1 MHLITAQE
9 VAGLN
14 PAEVTNNEGV
24 IAPSFLFLGIIWG
37 TDKEYIPPY
46 PFIKV
51 TIIIFCYES
60 IHNKYYKLLY
70 VQHLYV
76 HLNKQ
81 IKIFL
86 FGCVG
91 GSNCYE
97 KGNIYLSPLF
107 YFNIQILLLKN

>member
-14 PAEVTNNEGV
+14 PAEVTYNEGV
-24 IAPSFLFLGIIWG
+24 NAPSFLFRLKFREPIKNIS
-37 TDKEYIPPY
+37 PY
-46 PFIKV
+46 TSFKAA
-51 TIIIFCYES
+51 IIIFCYES

-81 IKIFL
+81 IEINFCLVVWGEVIAMKKKTFTNPHFFILTYIF
-86 FGCVG
+86 F
-91 GSNCYE
+91 
-97 KGNIYLSPLF
+97 
-107 YFNIQILLLKN
+107 

>member
-1 MHLITAQE
+1 TAQE

-14 PAEVTNNEGV
+14 PAEVTYNEGV
-24 IAPSFLFLGIIWG
+24 NAPSFLFRL
-37 TDKEYIPPY
+37 KFREP
-46 PFIKV
+46 IKNISPH
-51 TIIIFCYES
+51 TSFKAAIIIFCYES

-81 IKIFL
+81 MFIVL
-86 FGCVG
+86 FDFVG

-97 KGNIYLSPLF
+97 KENIYQTPLF
-107 YFNIQILLLKN
+107 YFNIQIILLRN